1 MWGDPDSVRHMD
13 GAGGAGGAGGAD
25 SADSDGANRRLQ
37 VAERLG
43 AHREKQRQWAEA
55 AAKRLAELD
64 AEEEEERKARSTARS
79 KAREKAA
86 AQAVHTPILA
96 SSPTAKEAPKYF
108 QMAGVLPEGSF
119 RHAVHL
125 HPHERLAATS
135 AGLGAISIWSQ
146 RLPGMASYATGEQTW
161 DLVAKVA
168 PTRTAGTDIVLA
180 LAFIPAPSLPA
191 ADVFLASA
199 SSDGT
204 IKIWAGPAQ
213 APSILSATPPDTTAS
228 AASCAKPDPHMG
240 RNKKGQGASSN
251 RADADLGEEQP
262 EKVAHVRLTLEP
274 FTSDLGGEVA
284 NSDEIAQV
292 ISHDVAAA
300 LNVHHSRVRT
310 DVRSSDSK
318 QCIADISVRENRLD
332 AEEEEKLEAKI
343 FQGPASRI
351 ASTSVEELAANVQA
365 RKKSGGEVS
374 AYEIQADENTSLQT
388 TLRLGAAA
396 HAAAAVDNRGRT
408 ELLAAILSQANDE
421 NSTLHA
427 TRKMQRIRRAKIVF
441 VAPAVARTVST
452 MCAPADTSE
461 ALEAAADAGRR
472 DKAGAAGVAERFGV
486 RSIGE
491 SEVEDGGGL
500 RWRLLGTLV
509 DGASASCS
517 AKGVSHT
524 DQVFLTHSRALDPAR
539 LSKSARPHY
548 SGVSADDPR
557 SLQASPVVCTLR
569 VV

>member
-1 MWGDPDSVRHMD
+1 MD
-13 GAGGAGGAGGAD
+13 GAGGAGGAD
-25 SADSDGANRRLQ
+25 SADSDGANRRSQ

-86 AQAVHTPILA
+86 AQAVHKPTLA
-96 SSPTAKEAPKYF
+96 SSPSAKEAPKYF

-146 RLPGMASYATGEQTW
+146 PGMASYATGEQTW

-213 APSILSATPPDTTAS
+213 APSILSATPPDTTADS

-240 RNKKGQGASSN
+240 RNKKGQGASN
-251 RADADLGEEQP
+251 RADAGLGEEQP

-408 ELLAAILSQANDE
+408 ELLAALLSQANDE

-472 DKAGAAGVAERFGV
+472 DRAGAAGVAERFGV
-486 RSIGE
+486 RGIGE

-524 DQVFLTHSRALDPAR
+524 DQVFLTHSRALDQAG
-539 LSKSARPHY
+539 LSTSARPHY

-557 SLQASPVVCTLR
+557 SLQTSPVVFTLR
-569 VV
+569 VVWYGRVADVLPGCR

>member
-1 MWGDPDSVRHMD
+1 MD
-13 GAGGAGGAGGAD
+13 GAGGAGGAN
-25 SADSDGANRRLQ
+25 SADSDGANRRSQ

-64 AEEEEERKARSTARS
+64 AEEEEERKARS

-86 AQAVHTPILA
+86 AKAVHTPTLA
-96 SSPTAKEAPKYF
+96 SSPTTKEAPKYF

-146 RLPGMASYATGEQTW
+146 RLPGMASFATGEQTW

-191 ADVFLASA
+191 ADIFLASA

-204 IKIWAGPAQ
+204 VKIWAGPAQ
-213 APSILSATPPDTTAS
+213 APSIPSATPPVATAS
-228 AASCAKPDPHMG
+228 AASSAHPDPHMG
-240 RNKKGQGASSN
+240 RNNKGQGASN

-318 QCIADISVRENRLD
+318 QCIADISVLENRLD

-351 ASTSVEELAANVQA
+351 ASTSLEELAANVQA

-396 HAAAAVDNRGRT
+396 HAAAAADNRGRT
-408 ELLAAILSQANDE
+408 ELLAALLSQANDE

-441 VAPAVARTVST
+441 VAPAVARSVSAT
-452 MCAPADTSE
+452 RASAVTSE
-461 ALEAAADAGRR
+461 ALEAAANAGRR
-472 DKAGAAGVAERFGV
+472 DRAGAAGVAERFGV
-486 RSIGE
+486 RGVGE
-491 SEVEDGGGL
+491 SGVEDGGGL

-524 DQVFLTHSRALDPAR
+524 DQVFPLIRALLTQQDRANLQDPTIQESQQMIR
-539 LSKSARPHY
+539 
-548 SGVSADDPR
+548 DPC
-557 SLQASPVVCTLR
+557 SPVL
-569 VV
+569 

>member
-1 MWGDPDSVRHMD
+1 
-13 GAGGAGGAGGAD
+13 
-25 SADSDGANRRLQ
+25 
-37 VAERLG
+37 
-43 AHREKQRQWAEA
+43 
-55 AAKRLAELD
+55 
-64 AEEEEERKARSTARS
+64 
-79 KAREKAA
+79 
-86 AQAVHTPILA
+86 
-96 SSPTAKEAPKYF
+96 SPSAKEAPKYF

-228 AASCAKPDPHMG
+228 AASCAKPDAHMG
-240 RNKKGQGASSN
+240 RNKKGQGASN

-408 ELLAAILSQANDE
+408 ELLAALLSQANDE

-472 DKAGAAGVAERFGV
+472 DRAGAAGVAERFGV
-486 RSIGE
+486 RRIGE

-524 DQVFLTHSRALDPAR
+524 DQVFLTHSRALDPAG

-548 SGVSADDPR
+548 SGVSADDSR
-557 SLQASPVVCTLR
+557 SLQTSPVVCALR